1 MNELEEYL
9 LNNNTINEDNYYSK
23 KIHLLLNNIYILFC
37 SCNYCY
43 YCCNSCYNYCNSC
56 NYRNYCY
63 SCNSYNSCNSCNNCN
78 YYNIIDSIK

>member
-23 KIHLLLNNIYILFC
+23 KINLLIINIYILFC
-37 SCNYCY
+37 TCY
-43 YCCNSCYNYCNSC
+43 LCNSC

>member
-23 KIHLLLNNIYILFC
+23 KINFLLNNIYILFC
-37 SCNYCY
+37 TCY
-43 YCCNSCYNYCNSC
+43 YCNSC

-63 SCNSYNSCNSCNNCN
+63 SCNSYNSCDSCNNCN
-78 YYNIIDSIK
+78 YYNCIDSIK

>member
-23 KIHLLLNNIYILFC
+23 KINLLLNNIYILFC
-37 SCNYCY
+37 TCY
-43 YCCNSCYNYCNSC
+43 YCNSC

-78 YYNIIDSIK
+78 YYNIIESIK

>member
-9 LNNNTINEDNYYSK
+9 LNNNTINEENYYSK
-23 KIHLLLNNIYILFC
+23 KINFLLNNIYILFC
-37 SCNYCY
+37 TCY
-43 YCCNSCYNYCNSC
+43 LCNSC